1 MLCNMKVH
9 YGVHKS
15 LPLAHLLSHI
25 KPVHASHPISLRS
38 ILIIFSHLC
47 LSLPT
52 GSFLQVSPPK
62 SCKNLSPTLY
72 ASHAPPISFSLIWST
87 TVYLVKNTN
96 HEVHNYSKF
105 SSLLLLPLR
114 HKYPPHHLHITLFW
128 NILSLCF
135 TLNMREWISHTKEDA
150 TL

>member
-15 LPLAHLLSHI
+15 LPLTPLLSQLNPI
-25 KPVHASHPISLRS
+25 HAFHPISLRS

-47 LSLPT
+47 VSVPT

-62 SCKNLSPTLY
+62 SCMNFSPTPY
-72 ASHAPPISFSLIWST
+72 VSNAPPISLSLICIT
-87 TVYLVKNTN
+87 TVYLVNNTN
-96 HEVHNYSKF
+96 HEVHHYSIF

-114 HKYPPHHLHITLFW
+114 HKFPPHHWYNTSPCSGTPSASIFPLI
-128 NILSLCF
+128 
-135 TLNMREWISHTKEDA
+135 
-150 TL
+150 